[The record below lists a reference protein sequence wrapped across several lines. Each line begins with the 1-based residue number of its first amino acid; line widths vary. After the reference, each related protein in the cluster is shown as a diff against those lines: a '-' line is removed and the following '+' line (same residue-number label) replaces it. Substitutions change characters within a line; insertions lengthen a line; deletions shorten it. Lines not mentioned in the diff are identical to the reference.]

1 MSEEIDHFISV
12 QPENRTLI
20 EESLEYAWHQ
30 VIAKQKDPFPE
41 LKQPLLTPNDFV
53 SLLAGER
60 GVTDW
65 RPEDTIEQQRKTADK
80 AFEIHRKAGTRHGLA
95 VAMDALDCDI
105 EVTPWYQMRSP
116 PGPYHLEIVA
126 WKRNSPVDKKTTER
140 MLQRVEN
147 TKSERDS
154 VDLIFAF
161 GLDSGFSVSGVQ
173 ERAIMETDSSVT
185 GLMPT
190 SPVCALGTQVA
201 GAVEHVIENEMSV
214 CGVLPNDA
222 LCQGGIYFGGGTKML
237 MCTDITLGA
246 MKTC

>member
-1 MSEEIDHFISV
+1 MLKQWDNNHDYHSFANSDQVKVTH
-12 QPENRTLI
+12 L
-20 EESLEYAWHQ
+20 SLLLDVDFA
-30 VIAKQKDPFPE
+30 AKQLVGQVE
-41 LKQPLLTPNDFV
+41 LQ
-53 SLLAGER
+53 
-60 GVTDW
+60 
-65 RPEDTIEQQRKTADK
+65 
-80 AFEIHRKAGTRHGLA
+80 
-95 VAMDALDCDI
+95 
-105 EVTPWYQMRSP
+105 
-116 PGPYHLEIVA
+116 LEFI
-126 WKRNSPVDKKTTER
+126 DKKTTER

-190 SPVCALGTQVA
+190 SPVCALGSQVA